1 MNQPAAENTVPVAE
15 QEMNVNDTVI
25 LRDVPVG
32 AKVKLR
38 NGAIGE
44 VTANPRDGA
53 WVFLRY
59 LDSPDRAQVG
69 TEGNA
74 FATEVIAVVEGG
86 GPQAAPSARPS
97 QMLSRGSTEEL
108 LQQLLLEREIE
119 QFLYMEAELLD
130 ERRWSEWLDLIAR
143 DIHYHMPQ
151 RRNVKFGE
159 QHREN
164 TDAESE
170 ISWFDEGYATL
181 AGRVRQLNTGIHWSE
196 EPFSRV
202 RHIVS
207 NVQVL
212 DTHGD
217 EAHVRSR
224 FFVWQNRLRDEVN
237 VFVGK
242 REDILRRD
250 PDTGWKICK
259 RTIILDQNVLLA
271 KVFTTFF

>member
-1 MNQPAAENTVPVAE
+1 MNQPAAENKMPVAE

-86 GPQAAPSARPS
+86 GAQAPASAPVAPA
-97 QMLSRGSTEEL
+97 LTRGTTEQL

-119 QFLYMEAELLD
+119 QFLYLEAELLD
-130 ERRWSEWLDLIAR
+130 ERRWSDWLELIAT
-143 DIHYHMPQ
+143 DVHYHMPQ

-164 TDAESE
+164 TDADSE

-181 AGRVRQLNTGIHWSE
+181 AGRVRQLNTGIHWCE
-196 EPFSRV
+196 EPFSRI

-207 NVQVL
+207 NVQVVK
-212 DTHGD
+212 TEGD

-242 REDILRRD
+242 REDTLRRD
-250 PDTGWKICK
+250 PETGWKICK
-259 RTIILDQNVLLA
+259 RTIVLDQNVLLA